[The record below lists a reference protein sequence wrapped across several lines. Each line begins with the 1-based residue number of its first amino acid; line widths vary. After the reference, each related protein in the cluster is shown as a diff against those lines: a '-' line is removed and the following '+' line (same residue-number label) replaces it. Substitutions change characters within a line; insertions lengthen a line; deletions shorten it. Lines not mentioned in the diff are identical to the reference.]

1 MSGFAFAVTA
11 SHAESIPLHS
21 APAHEGA
28 DLLWIHLCVSND
40 EARRWLADEAG
51 LPDYAIEG
59 LVAAE
64 TRPRCTAMGDGALVN
79 LRGLSQEKVGSDMLA
94 SVRLYAAAG
103 RVVSVTRKPLESL
116 DVVRAKVSAGAIAD
130 PGDLIAEFAT
140 AITEELDPVVADL
153 GDELDDCES
162 RLDAHAAFEL
172 RRTVNRVRIEA
183 IGYRRFLF
191 PQRAALEKLAGLPAE
206 WLQDDDRLHLSSA
219 ADRAARMAEEVESI
233 RERAGLMHETL
244 TDLRGELIDQRSLVI
259 AIAAMV
265 FLPLTFLTGLY
276 GMNVEGL
283 WFAKEPWAFDAIVG
297 ICVLVA
303 GGVTGYFVHQH
314 WTR

>member
-1 MSGFAFAVTA
+1 MSGFAFAVA
-11 SHAESIPLHS
+11 AGKAEAISIE
-21 APAHEGA
+21 EGLARTA
-28 DLLWIHLCVSND
+28 DLVWVHLCVSNE
-40 EARRWLADEAG
+40 EAREWLASEAG

-59 LVAAE
+59 LVAVE
-64 TRPRCTAMGDGALVN
+64 TRPRCTPTGDGALVN
-79 LRGLSQEKVGSDMLA
+79 LRGLSDGSAGGDMLA
-94 SVRLYAAAG
+94 SVRAFASQG
-103 RVVSVTRKPLESL
+103 RVYSVTRRPLRAL
-116 DVVRAKVSAGAIAD
+116 DTVRDRVAEGRVAD
-130 PGDLIAEFAT
+130 PGDLIAEFAG

-153 GDELDDCES
+153 GDQLDDIES
-162 RLDAHAAFEL
+162 KLDATSAFEL

-191 PQRAALEKLAGLPAE
+191 PQRAAIEKLAALPAD
-206 WLQDDDRLHLSSA
+206 WLHDDDRLHLSSA
-219 ADRAARMAEEVESI
+219 ADRAARMAEEVDAI

-283 WFAKEPWAFDAIVG
+283 PYAHEPWAFDAIMAACAVIAAG
-297 ICVLVA
+297 I
-303 GGVTGYFVHQH
+303 TSWFVWRH